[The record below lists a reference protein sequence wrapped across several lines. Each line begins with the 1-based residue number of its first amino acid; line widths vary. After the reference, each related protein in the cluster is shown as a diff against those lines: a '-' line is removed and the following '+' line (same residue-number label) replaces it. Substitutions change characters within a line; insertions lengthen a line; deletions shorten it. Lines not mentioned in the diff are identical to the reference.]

1 MGLPQLC
8 TADNCMRSE
17 RKKQNIST
25 TKSGTNNWFNWCGA
39 WMRLINTIESVAKHV
54 KQSVKK
60 SDRLVKCYKLFS
72 IHVRPISVR
81 VEKKREEIQSNI
93 RTFWKAFELQREN
106 LLKNLTRPTH
116 KWYTHNI
123 LWPMCLQYNL
133 FLFLNAL
140 HDTLGCYAAG
150 FFSSLEKKIFGFYVW
165 NSLSTAI

>member
-54 KQSVKK
+54 KQSVEK
-60 SDRLVKCYKLFS
+60 SDRLVKCNKLFS

-81 VEKKREEIQSNI
+81 DEQHKKQRYSQIYEPFEKLLNCSEKIYWKTWHVRHTNDT
-93 RTFWKAFELQREN
+93 RTIFCDQCVCN
-106 LLKNLTRPTH
+106 T
-116 KWYTHNI
+116 I
-123 LWPMCLQYNL
+123 L
-133 FLFLNAL
+133 
-140 HDTLGCYAAG
+140 
-150 FFSSLEKKIFGFYVW
+150 FF
-165 NSLSTAI
+165 

>member
-8 TADNCMRSE
+8 TADKCMRNE
-17 RKKQNIST
+17 REKKKNIST

-81 VEKKREEIQSNI
+81 VKKKEEIQSNI

-150 FFSSLEKKIFGFYVW
+150 FFFSSLEKNNRFLCLKF
-165 NSLSTAI
+165 T